1 MIKSV
6 NGKPRSQLDAES
18 ATLSETLPN
27 TLPRLVDRSVNR
39 AHLIRRILQRIEAR
53 LPGRIRELSV
63 TTTDNGVVLSG
74 LCSTYY
80 TKQIAQHAAMGALE
94 YERLINNI
102 DVRTVK

>member
-6 NGKPRSQLDAES
+6 KGKPRSLLDSES
-18 ATLSETLPN
+18 ATLPVALP
-27 TLPRLVDRSVNR
+27 PAVDRSVSR
-39 AHLIRRILQRIEAR
+39 AHLVGRILQRIEAR

-63 TTTDNGVVLSG
+63 TTTEKGIVLSG

-102 DVRTVK
+102 NVCTAK